1 MYLKLR
7 TGEKGK
13 RRWRSEERRSFG
25 TNFPPQTFT
34 LAHSEL
40 LLRPATKDGASP
52 PSLEWLELGRVR
64 RGREAVMEAIVHVW
78 YLSHHPL
85 QKSPLGPSSW

>member
-1 MYLKLR
+1 M
-7 TGEKGK
+7 
-13 RRWRSEERRSFG
+13 RREGGGGGVKKETSFG

-52 PSLEWLELGRVR
+52 PLLEWLELDRVR
-64 RGREAVMEAIVHVW
+64 RGREAVMEAVVHGRC
-78 YLSHHPL
+78 LCHHPL